1 MPNDTTA
8 VATALWTTPELISH
22 LFLYPFGHLG
32 FTAVIFF
39 TVLPLTQM
47 IELFFGVAFVVGDG
61 AGSSLVL
68 FACHCAL

>member
-8 VATALWTTPELISH
+8 VATALWPTPELISH

-39 TVLPLTQM
+39 TVLPLMGLGQVWFCLSA
-47 IELFFGVAFVVGDG
+47 IAFC
-61 AGSSLVL
+61 S
-68 FACHCAL
+68 FARQRLRG